1 MTDPKPYT
9 LDRIVRIL
17 ITAGIIAGMIWLT
30 GYLSDV
36 LIPFAVAL
44 LLAYLTN
51 PLIVLVQKKDSQP
64 SCRRAYQLSRPD
76 CDRSAFGLAGRT
88 SSYR

>member
-1 MTDPKPYT
+1 LTDQKPYT

-17 ITAGIIAGMIWLT
+17 ISAGILAGVIWLA

-51 PLIVLVQKKDSQP
+51 PLIVLVQKKFP
-64 SCRRAYQLSRPD
+64 TVLLPYLSAW
-76 CDRSAFGLAGRT
+76 SA
-88 SSYR
+88 

>member
-1 MTDPKPYT
+1 MADQKVDT

-17 ITAGIIAGMIWLT
+17 ISAGMLAGLIWLA

-44 LLAYLTN
+44 LLVYYRQ
-51 PLIVLVQKKDSQP
+51 LIASAPPAASNGESKDHQ
-64 SCRRAYQLSRPD
+64 
-76 CDRSAFGLAGRT
+76 
-88 SSYR
+88 